1 MSTVSQNRP
10 KKKKKWYE
18 HKWWTALGVLATI
31 AGLIL
36 AWLFSPYSPLRPSNA
51 DPNTSPTVASTGIES
66 ATATP
71 AGTNSTPPLPPTP
84 GPSVLPDASSRLFLS
99 DVDDKRFIN
108 EPYRHFRGAASI
120 NGVPFP
126 SSYHFKFENC
136 TECSEETELNV
147 PVGYQKLQGT
157 VGLTDESRHDNVID
171 GIVYFS
177 IYSTTGELLMEP
189 QRIEYPE
196 TKSFDIVLKNS
207 SRIRLVV
214 SGGTNSEYPCWCNAQ
229 FTK

>member
-1 MSTVSQNRP
+1 MVM
-10 KKKKKWYE
+10 
-18 HKWWTALGVLATI
+18 LV
-31 AGLIL
+31 AGQHC
-36 AWLFSPYSPLRPSNA
+36 AFDPPGLFR
-51 DPNTSPTVASTGIES
+51 
-66 ATATP
+66 TATP